1 MTKALAAEFVGTF
14 MLVASVVAAA
24 VFSFPNAGIL
34 GVAFSIGFTV
44 MAVVFAIGHLSG
56 GHYNPAVTLGLTIAK
71 RFDAAAVVPYIVSQ
85 CLGGIAAA
93 LVFYLI
99 ATGKIA
105 GFEINN
111 FASNTY
117 GGPDGYSMYA
127 VFALEAILTA
137 LLVFVIMGVT
147 SERAPPDFA
156 PLAIGVTLAAIHIMA
171 IPVSNA
177 SVNPAR
183 SLATALVALGE
194 PISQVWLFWVA
205 PLLGG
210 LAGGL
215 LGRWFYEE

>member
-1 MTKALAAEFVGTF
+1 
-14 MLVASVVAAA
+14 
-24 VFSFPNAGIL
+24 
-34 GVAFSIGFTV
+34 

-105 GFEINN
+105 GFEIGN

>member
-93 LVFYLI
+93 FVFYLI

-105 GFEINN
+105 GFEVGN

>member
-105 GFEINN
+105 GFEVGN

-183 SLATALVALGE
+183 SLATAVVALGE